1 MVIGVWLD
9 LITLVHHRG
18 PTSPLPSFL
27 PTALVSLGA
36 SLSARDKKGNTA
48 LHHAAINLNFV
59 ATKVLT
65 LSRTVAQFCA
75 VAKVTRLRGSANL
88 RCRLMA
94 LLLLWKQHLLLNH
107 KLATVQIASRA
118 Q

>member
-1 MVIGVWLD
+1 MHAAARANRRWVWLD

-48 LHHAAINLNFV
+48 LHHAAINVNFV
-59 ATKVLT
+59 ATKVLIEAKAPLET
-65 LSRTVAQFCA
+65 KNKA
-75 VAKVTRLRGSANL
+75 VRL
-88 RCRLMA
+88 
-94 LLLLWKQHLLLNH
+94 
-107 KLATVQIASRA
+107 VF
-118 Q
+118 